1 MAMAKPLAQ
10 LAAIERY
17 EALARDAHAAAAEM
31 AVDADDSV
39 EHFESLFTSLA
50 AAEEEASRAEAEAQ
64 ETAKAAA
71 EAAAE
76 AERLAGIAKA
86 AREDGPVVET
96 FDCPVPGRPRSALW
110 DIQVAIH
117 CVRPTGKGQR
127 KTHKLHAAI
136 ARARVRSE
144 DSITALERT
153 TEELEAARA
162 EVARLEGVEAQQT
175 EDKADAEA
183 WLAMLLD
190 KQKAEEAGRHIFT
203 IPHTPAS
210 TKEAWLR
217 VLQPLRE
224 AKESVRSPVSRRDT
238 ESSRF
243 CYSLYR
249 SEIQESI
256 AQSFQ

>member
-50 AAEEEASRAEAEAQ
+50 AAEEEARRAEAEAQ

-96 FDCPVPGRPRSALW
+96 FDCPVPRPR
-110 DIQVAIH
+110 
-117 CVRPTGKGQR
+117 
-127 KTHKLHAAI
+127 
-136 ARARVRSE
+136 
-144 DSITALERT
+144 
-153 TEELEAARA
+153 
-162 EVARLEGVEAQQT
+162 
-175 EDKADAEA
+175 
-183 WLAMLLD
+183 
-190 KQKAEEAGRHIFT
+190 
-203 IPHTPAS
+203 
-210 TKEAWLR
+210 
-217 VLQPLRE
+217 
-224 AKESVRSPVSRRDT
+224 
-238 ESSRF
+238 
-243 CYSLYR
+243 
-249 SEIQESI
+249 
-256 AQSFQ
+256 